1 MMYTKDT
8 NNVYTIYKF
17 DELSIQSRKQAYKNY
32 LEMYQPYYTENEL
45 LSYIE
50 YKRRAIRET
59 LLYYS
64 DGTEVNF

>member
-1 MMYTKDT
+1 MIYTKDS

-17 DELSIQSRKQAYKNY
+17 DELSLTARKQAYKNY
-32 LEMYQPYYTENEL
+32 LAMYQPYYTESEL

-50 YKRRAIRET
+50 YKHKAIRET